1 MKAVIAIDSFKGS
14 MDSIEAGKAAEE
26 GIRRVFLDAETI
38 VYPLADGGEGTVQA
52 LAKGLGGRLEEV
64 TVTGP
69 LGEPVICEYGIVEES
84 GRNVSVMN
92 GGGVEKS
99 DISIDRMG
107 EKSKEDSW
115 NKDTRA
121 KTAIIEMAGAAGITL
136 VPPELRNPL
145 NTTTYGVGEVIKDA
159 IGKGCRHFIIGIGGS
174 ATNDGGIG
182 MLQAL
187 GVELLDEGGKQVPF
201 GARGV
206 EKLTAINCEHML
218 SELKDCDFQIACDVD
233 NPLCGENGCSHIFG
247 PQKGA
252 TPEMVEQM
260 DQWMKKYAQLT
271 AEYFQEVGSDDLE
284 PERKK
289 NAAEKELED
298 NPDLMKAEVQF
309 KGKNLSVN
317 AADFGTS
324 YNSDYPGCGAAGGL
338 GFAFRA
344 FLHGKLEPGINI
356 VLEEIGIES
365 AIKYADIVITG
376 EGRLDGQ
383 TIRGKAPIGIA
394 RLAKKYGKPVIAFS
408 GAVTEDATACNLA
421 GIDAFFP
428 ILRQITTLETAM
440 SPATA
445 QRNMTVTVEQVF
457 RLLKMPFVCGNT
469 TNK

>member
-14 MDSIEAGKAAEE
+14 MDSIEAGEAAEK
-26 GIRRVFLDAETI
+26 GIRRVFTDAETI

-52 LAKGLGGRLEEV
+52 LAKGLGGRLEKV
-64 TVTGP
+64 KVTGP
-69 LGEPVICEYGIVEES
+69 LGEPVICEYGIVEE
-84 GRNVSVMN
+84 
-92 GGGVEKS
+92 
-99 DISIDRMG
+99 
-107 EKSKEDSW
+107 
-115 NKDTRA
+115 

-136 VPPELRNPL
+136 VQPELRNPL

-187 GVELLDEGGKQVPF
+187 GAEFLDEGGKQVPF
-201 GARGV
+201 GAKGV
-206 EKLTAINCEHML
+206 EKLAAINCEHIL
-218 SELKDCDFQIACDVD
+218 FELKDCDFRIACDVD

-252 TPEMVEQM
+252 TPKMAEQM
-260 DQWMKKYAQLT
+260 DQWLEKYAQLT
-271 AEYFQEVGSDDLE
+271 AKYFQEV
-284 PERKK
+284 KK
-289 NAAEKELED
+289 LSAD
-298 NPDLMKAEVQF
+298 VVWNPVDSE
-309 KGKNLSVN
+309 GNY
-317 AADFGTS
+317 D
-324 YNSDYPGCGAAGGL
+324 SDYPGCGAAGGL

-365 AIKYADIVITG
+365 AIKDADIVITG
-376 EGRLDGQ
+376 EGCLDGQ
-383 TIRGKAPIGIA
+383 TVMGKAPIGIA

-408 GAVTEDATACNLA
+408 GAVTEDAAACNQA

-428 ILRQITTLETAM
+428 ILRQVTTLEAAM

-445 QRNMTVTVEQVF
+445 IRNMTAAVEQTF
-457 RLLKMPFVCGNT
+457 RLLKMSFIYG
-469 TNK
+469 KRI